1 MMNARVEQR
10 CLRCISMAICLIA
23 APIAFAQFN
32 TVSVLQQPPSIH
44 VNGYTIDVTLDPA
57 RHSIHAQTTVNFTV
71 LRPTRS
77 VLFELNPALSVS
89 SITDAVGKRL
99 EAQRVST
106 DAVTSQP
113 QTDGLQVTPA
123 ASLAAGQNVEWTFIY
138 SGVFQPPTMKTDD
151 ASSQHPML
159 FAAVGG
165 PVSYLL
171 YAARWFPVEDYGIN
185 RFTASIHVHVPAG
198 KQVVG
203 SGLIGPPK
211 VDGRGDNV
219 YDFEWRQPSFPGSII
234 AGTFNTTHR
243 VVAGKDISLSLIHA
257 PSLTSDTAQN
267 LDQKIA
273 AIAEQDLGGLTSQF
287 GPLPFNRLSIV
298 ELPAGT
304 VPAVAAP
311 GIVAVAGPYLRGTDG
326 YRLLANTI
334 THQWWGE
341 DVSPAAR
348 SDSWI
353 TNGLC
358 RYAEL
363 ERVKATSSASAFADA
378 IFNVSA
384 SALAYDTLP
393 MKDIVRYGEHST
405 QFRAMTYDKGAMIFR
420 MLQWRIGNANFQQM
434 LRQILSQ
441 YSGKSLSA
449 NNMETIA
456 EAVSRQNL
464 RPFFTQWL
472 DSTGAPTLAAKW
484 TLYRL
489 GDNKG
494 YRILGEVDEDL
505 DLFRMPVDLRVH
517 TNKKT
522 ISRRIEIAGP
532 ATPFQIDTDA
542 MPTAV
547 ALDPDR
553 RLLRNSPDM
562 QVRVHILRGMEMASQ
577 GNSSAAIR
585 EYKQALT
592 IDRLSSLSS
601 YRLGEVY
608 FAERNYQAAEEA
620 FRAALNGDDAP
631 NWIEVW
637 SDVQLGKIFDA
648 SGQRNRAVTK
658 YRGALQT
665 GDNSGGAIDLAR
677 KYLQQHY
684 APPN

>member
-1 MMNARVEQR
+1 MTSARAEQR
-10 CLRCISMAICLIA
+10 YLRYISVTICLIA
-23 APIAFAQFN
+23 APVAFAQFN
-32 TVSVLQQPPSIH
+32 TMTAGQAPAIH
-44 VNGYTIDVTLDPA
+44 VNGYTIEVTLDPA
-57 RHSIHAQTTVNFTV
+57 RHSVHAQTTVNFTV

-77 VLFELNPALSVS
+77 VLFELNPALNVS
-89 SITDAVGKRL
+89 DIADAMGKHL
-99 EAQRVST
+99 EAQRVSS
-106 DAVTSQP
+106 DATTSQP
-113 QTDGLQVTPA
+113 QTDEVQVTAIAP
-123 ASLAAGQNVEWTFIY
+123 LAAGQNVEWTFAY
-138 SGVFQPPTMKTDD
+138 SGVFQPPAKKNGDTLSQ
-151 ASSQHPML
+151 SSMT
-159 FAAVGG
+159 FAAVGD

-171 YAARWFPVEDYGIN
+171 YAARWFPVVDYGIN
-185 RFTASIHVHVPAG
+185 RFTASIHVHVPPG
-198 KQVVG
+198 EQVFG
-203 SGLIGPPK
+203 SGLIGPPEP
-211 VDGRGDNV
+211 DGRGDNV
-219 YDFEWRQPSFPGSII
+219 FDFEWRQPAFPGTII
-234 AGTFNTTHR
+234 AGTFSTTHATA
-243 VVAGKDISLSLIHA
+243 AGKDLSISLLHA
-257 PSLTSDTAQN
+257 TSLTPDAAQN
-267 LDQKIA
+267 LGQKVATIG
-273 AIAEQDLGGLTSQF
+273 EQELGGLTSQF

-304 VPAVAAP
+304 IPAVAAP
-311 GIVAVAGPYLRGTDG
+311 GIVAVADPYLRGTDS

-334 THQWWGE
+334 AHQWWGE
-341 DVSPAAR
+341 EVSPAAR

-384 SALAYDTLP
+384 SALAYGTLP
-393 MKDIVRYGEHST
+393 MKDIGGYGEHSP
-405 QFRAMTYDKGAMIFR
+405 QFQAMTYDKGAMIFR
-420 MLQWRIGNANFQQM
+420 MLQWQIGNPSFQKT
-434 LRQILSQ
+434 LHEILTRFG
-441 YSGKSLSA
+441 GKSITRDDVA
-449 NNMETIA
+449 EIA
-456 EAVSRQNL
+456 ERESGQSL
-464 RPFFTQWL
+464 KPFFSQWL

-505 DLFRMPVDLRVH
+505 DLFQMPVDLRVQ

-562 QVRVHILRGMEMASQ
+562 QVRVHILRGMEMVSQ
-577 GNSSAAIR
+577 GNSSTAIR
-585 EYKQALT
+585 EYKQALA

-608 FAERNYQAAEEA
+608 FAERNYQAAEGA
-620 FRAALNGDDAP
+620 FRAALNGDGAP

-658 YRGALQT
+658 YREALQT
-665 GDNSGGAIDLAR
+665 GNNTGGAIDLAR
-677 KYLQQHY
+677 KYLQQPY
-684 APPN
+684 AAPK